1 MNKKMHALE
10 KLLVWQEKSRL
21 SSPEVW
27 AAATSMAWVN
37 SVRTEK
43 NKEGS
48 ASRMLSLSKFCC
60 WEMSVTFWIFKGV
73 SICRCFVEFVFGV
86 VYWHERSIPRL
97 EVDPK
102 QMRP

>member
-1 MNKKMHALE
+1 MHALE

-48 ASRMLSLSKFCC
+48 ASRS
-60 WEMSVTFWIFKGV
+60 
-73 SICRCFVEFVFGV
+73 
-86 VYWHERSIPRL
+86 RL
-97 EVDPK
+97 NFAVGK
-102 QMRP
+102 WA